1 VFGYEI
7 CFGLLLSFVWLFI
20 FPPFIHSAFRLC
32 RARKES
38 SLSSA
43 LLHLKLFL
51 LALGWYD
58 RKQEILMANIAMT
71 IIYNGENYISVP
83 FTMRKAARH
92 QTSWKVFFFVP
103 ERAFVEKSWRAD
115 FSGGWC
121 SSGPLMVLTPS
132 PPDVLCELIHLRV
145 AFGSIFAASIVLIR
159 ARKGLIMLGNLYL
172 LIGESRGVGVR
183 RRWNRSL
190 SVQIKSRN
198 SRSSFPT
205 LFPFHGARIHV
216 WLSAGWGQRDCYD
229 GGKHNYSMHHVHGER
244 KQSEARVG

>member
-51 LALGWYD
+51 LALGWND

-92 QTSWKVFFFVP
+92 QTSWKVFFSSLKGLLLKNHGAQIF
-103 ERAFVEKSWRAD
+103 RAD
-115 FSGGWC
+115 G
-121 SSGPLMVLTPS
+121 
-132 PPDVLCELIHLRV
+132 
-145 AFGSIFAASIVLIR
+145 
-159 ARKGLIMLGNLYL
+159 
-172 LIGESRGVGVR
+172 
-183 RRWNRSL
+183 
-190 SVQIKSRN
+190 
-198 SRSSFPT
+198 
-205 LFPFHGARIHV
+205 
-216 WLSAGWGQRDCYD
+216 
-229 GGKHNYSMHHVHGER
+229 
-244 KQSEARVG
+244 ARVGR